1 MGTEKTGGGRAM
13 RTDLLRLCRKPC
25 EDASNPTYI
34 FAEPRVGYRMAGGG
48 TGAGG
53 GVTAR
58 FAFSLTANPLS
69 PLTID
74 GNGGQAQK
82 KAPAGL
88 PAARRSFF
96 PLLERLSSRSWRA
109 VAHGVGLGRDY
120 RGRVNVNTKVLDF
133 VQLGGPIRTEL
144 RTFRWEVQI

>member
-1 MGTEKTGGGRAM
+1 M

-34 FAEPRVGYRMAGGG
+34 FAEPRVGYRMAGGE

-58 FAFSLTANPLS
+58 FALRLTTNPLS
-69 PLTID
+69 PLAIG

-88 PAARRSFF
+88 LGARRSFF
-96 PLLERLSSRSWRA
+96 PLRWNVCRVARGRA
-109 VAHGVGLGRDY
+109 GAHGVGLGRDY
-120 RGRVNVNTKVLDF
+120 RGRVNLNCK
-133 VQLGGPIRTEL
+133 R
-144 RTFRWEVQI
+144 RC